1 LLTVLGERE
10 MRLKTPP
17 ACSRREAAIQ
27 IFAQRHLS
35 IGVGMIDSELVL
47 PDWRHAE
54 QVAEDEASLPL
65 FRRLAALLDSDP
77 SSIGDGDAV
86 PLPWTAILFPTLARQ
101 GEIGADGH
109 AKHGS
114 FLPVMPLPKRMF
126 AGRTVE
132 QFRPVR
138 IGDRV
143 RRLSTIAD
151 VVQKTGRSGP
161 LIFVTILHKITGEEG
176 PYYSERQEVVFREDR
191 PDTPRTAT
199 PEAMPSPRWQSRFSP
214 DPVMLFRYSALTFNG
229 HRIHYDAPY
238 ATGVEGYP
246 GLVVN
251 GGLTALMLLQFAGAS
266 LGASPCRYHVRAMRP
281 LFAGTEILLN
291 GTETDEGALF
301 WATDAS
307 GSPAMKIKIG
317 KCV

>member
-1 LLTVLGERE
+1 MRIREWALLTVLGDRE

-214 DPVMLFRYSALTFNG
+214 DPVMLFGADLQRASHSLRRALCDRRGRLPRTG
-229 HRIHYDAPY
+229 RERRPHRADAAAICWRVARGLTLPISCSRDAP
-238 ATGVEGYP
+238 AFCGDRDSS
-246 GLVVN
+246 
-251 GGLTALMLLQFAGAS
+251 Q
-266 LGASPCRYHVRAMRP
+266 RDRDR
-281 LFAGTEILLN
+281 
-291 GTETDEGALF
+291 
-301 WATDAS
+301 
-307 GSPAMKIKIG
+307 
-317 KCV
+317 